1 MLNYMPARP
10 VGDGRDR
17 SPTGLIFC
25 LYRGATMILIENF
38 PEVMAQLE
46 KERGI
51 DKKTLI
57 EALSM
62 AMIAATKK
70 KFGNV
75 DNLEVS
81 INTESGETRIFANRT
96 VSVEVTDAFLQI
108 SLEEAKKI
116 NDMLEV
122 DDVIAVEVTPKQED
136 LGRLAAQTAKQVIS
150 QKIREAEKDLIQ
162 KEFSGKMGS
171 IVSGT
176 VQRIE
181 GRNILVNLG
190 RVEALLY
197 PREQIHREHFD
208 PKDPIKVFVVGV
220 EKTHRGPQVV
230 ISRSHAGLVK
240 KLFELEVPEIRDGV
254 IEVKGI
260 SREAGYRTK
269 IAVSSNNPDVGAVG
283 TCVGHMGQRIQAILK
298 ELGQER
304 VDIIEWSDDIKK
316 YISNSLKP
324 AKVDGIKI
332 DEKTKKAIV
341 EVAPDQLSLAIGRSG
356 QNVRLAS
363 KLTGWDI
370 EIPEPEK
377 PAAVEEASVASAHA
391 VAADANA
398 AATES
403 VVETVEKE
411 TAQ

>member
-1 MLNYMPARP
+1 
-10 VGDGRDR
+10 
-17 SPTGLIFC
+17 
-25 LYRGATMILIENF
+25 MILIENF

-96 VSVEVTDAFLQI
+96 VSVEVTDPFLQI
-108 SLEEAKKI
+108 SLDEAKKI
-116 NDMLEV
+116 NDMLEI

-332 DEKTKKAIV
+332 DEKTKKAVV

-377 PAAVEEASVASAHA
+377 AAVVEETSVASAEPA
-391 VAADANA
+391 TLVAG
-398 AATES
+398 TEEAP
-403 VVETVEKE
+403 VVSAEPTKE

>member
-1 MLNYMPARP
+1 M
-10 VGDGRDR
+10 
-17 SPTGLIFC
+17 
-25 LYRGATMILIENF
+25 
-38 PEVMAQLE
+38 
-46 KERGI
+46 
-51 DKKTLI
+51 
-57 EALSM
+57 
-62 AMIAATKK
+62 
-70 KFGNV
+70 
-75 DNLEVS
+75 
-81 INTESGETRIFANRT
+81 
-96 VSVEVTDAFLQI
+96 SVEVTDAFLQI

-377 PAAVEEASVASAHA
+377 PAVVEEAPIVSAHA

>member
-1 MLNYMPARP
+1 
-10 VGDGRDR
+10 
-17 SPTGLIFC
+17 
-25 LYRGATMILIENF
+25 MILIENF

-96 VSVEVTDAFLQI
+96 VSAEVTDPFLQI
-108 SLEEAKKI
+108 SLAEAKKI

-122 DDVIAVEVTPKQED
+122 DDVIAVEVTPKQEE

-269 IAVSSNNPDVGAVG
+269 IAVHSNNPDVGAVG

-332 DEKTKKAIV
+332 DEKTKKAVV

-377 PAAVEEASVASAHA
+377 AVTVSDETAPASDASA
-391 VAADANA
+391 VTETA
-398 AATES
+398 AAPVAE
-403 VVETVEKE
+403 VVEQPAKE

>member
-1 MLNYMPARP
+1 
-10 VGDGRDR
+10 
-17 SPTGLIFC
+17 
-25 LYRGATMILIENF
+25 MILIENF

-46 KERGI
+46 KERGT

-96 VSVEVTDAFLQI
+96 VSAEVTDPFLQI
-108 SLEEAKKI
+108 SLAEAKKI

-122 DDVIAVEVTPKQED
+122 DDVIAVEVTPKQEE

-269 IAVSSNNPDVGAVG
+269 IAVHSNNPDVGAVG

-332 DEKTKKAIV
+332 DEKTKKAVV

-377 PAAVEEASVASAHA
+377 AVTVSDETAPASDASA
-391 VAADANA
+391 VTETA
-398 AATES
+398 AAPVAE
-403 VVETVEKE
+403 VVEQPAKE

>member
-1 MLNYMPARP
+1 
-10 VGDGRDR
+10 
-17 SPTGLIFC
+17 
-25 LYRGATMILIENF
+25 MILIENF

-96 VSVEVTDAFLQI
+96 VSAEVTDPFLQI
-108 SLEEAKKI
+108 SLAEAKKI

-122 DDVIAVEVTPKQED
+122 DDVIAVEVTPKQEE

-208 PKDPIKVFVVGV
+208 PKKHSFTVYIKYHTPKYFNKQG
-220 EKTHRGPQVV
+220 T
-230 ISRSHAGLVK
+230 ISH
-240 KLFELEVPEIRDGV
+240 
-254 IEVKGI
+254 
-260 SREAGYRTK
+260 
-269 IAVSSNNPDVGAVG
+269 SSMDVGNINKVLLDVLFTNAFHG
-283 TCVGHMGQRIQAILK
+283 NGHMQCENINHDDCFISALMVAK
-298 ELGQER
+298 
-304 VDIIEWSDDIKK
+304 VPSDDYHFDIT
-316 YISNSLKP
+316 
-324 AKVDGIKI
+324 VKI
-332 DEKTKKAIV
+332 
-341 EVAPDQLSLAIGRSG
+341 
-356 QNVRLAS
+356 
-363 KLTGWDI
+363 
-370 EIPEPEK
+370 IPLP
-377 PAAVEEASVASAHA
+377 
-391 VAADANA
+391 
-398 AATES
+398 T
-403 VVETVEKE
+403 T
-411 TAQ
+411 

>member
-1 MLNYMPARP
+1 
-10 VGDGRDR
+10 
-17 SPTGLIFC
+17 
-25 LYRGATMILIENF
+25 MILIENF

-96 VSVEVTDAFLQI
+96 VSAEVTDPFLQI
-108 SLEEAKKI
+108 SLAEAKKI
-116 NDMLEV
+116 NDMLEI

-269 IAVSSNNPDVGAVG
+269 IAVHSNNPDVGAVG

-332 DEKTKKAIV
+332 DEKTKKAVV

-377 PAAVEEASVASAHA
+377 PAVVEEAPVVSAESATQPATLVAG
-391 VAADANA
+391 
-398 AATES
+398 TEP
-403 VVETVEKE
+403 TKE

>member
-1 MLNYMPARP
+1 
-10 VGDGRDR
+10 
-17 SPTGLIFC
+17 
-25 LYRGATMILIENF
+25 MILIENF

-96 VSVEVTDAFLQI
+96 VSAEVTDPFLQI
-108 SLEEAKKI
+108 SLAEAKKI
-116 NDMLEV
+116 NDMLEI
-122 DDVIAVEVTPKQED
+122 DDVIAVEVTPKQEE

-332 DEKTKKAIV
+332 DEKAKKAVV

-377 PAAVEEASVASAHA
+377 QETQPATLVAGAETA
-391 VAADANA
+391 APEPVAEDAPA
-398 AATES
+398 
-403 VVETVEKE
+403 KE